1 MYYHQDFVTTT
12 PLKLLLIKQIQCCVK
27 SNDELYFLVMLKCSL
42 EMIQVFIV
50 LFLIRNAPSDF
61 TTLFVFLLLHWWC
74 WIILFYIFSFFS
86 LKILSF
92 PRLSLTLSL
101 SMHAK
106 AIPFTSMVLKTNF
119 MSISKPLPLSLNY
132 ISENSSH
139 CIWTE
144 SLITTHFHAQVW
156 ST

>member
-1 MYYHQDFVTTT
+1 MMNLCF
-12 PLKLLLIKQIQCCVK
+12 LI
-27 SNDELYFLVMLKCSL
+27 MLKCSL

-50 LFLIRNAPSDF
+50 LFLIRHTPSDF
-61 TTLFVFLLLHWWC
+61 KTPFVFLLLHWWC
-74 WIILFYIFSFFS
+74 WITVFCIFSFFL

-92 PRLSLTLSL
+92 PRLSLPLSL

-119 MSISKPLPLSLNY
+119 MSISKPLPLPLNY
-132 ISENSSH
+132 ISESGSH

-144 SLITTHFHAQVW
+144 SLIATHFHAQVW

>member
-1 MYYHQDFVTTT
+1 MYYHQDFVTTR

-27 SNDELYFLVMLKCSL
+27 SNNELYFLVMFKCSI
-42 EMIQVFIV
+42 EMIQVFIG
-50 LFLIRNAPSDF
+50 LFLIRKAPSDF
-61 TTLFVFLLLHWWC
+61 KTPCVFLLLHWWC
-74 WIILFYIFSFFS
+74 WIILFCIFSFFS

-92 PRLSLTLSL
+92 PRLSLPLYL

-119 MSISKPLPLSLNY
+119 MSISKPLSLSWNY

>member
-1 MYYHQDFVTTT
+1 MM
-12 PLKLLLIKQIQCCVK
+12 
-27 SNDELYFLVMLKCSL
+27 NLYFLIMLKCSL
-42 EMIQVFIV
+42 EMIEVFIV

-61 TTLFVFLLLHWWC
+61 KTPFVFLLLHWWC
-74 WIILFYIFSFFS
+74 WITVFCIFSFFL

-92 PRLSLTLSL
+92 PRLSLPLSL

-132 ISENSSH
+132 ISESSSH
-139 CIWTE
+139 CVWTE